1 MVLDQLQCSSDR
13 FSVNKPHFDIQRFR
27 VMLGKVYLRK
37 NPRGKKKKVVIL
49 VIIDGLGNQ
58 G

>member
-1 MVLDQLQCSSDR
+1 MALDQLQCSSDR

-37 NPRGKKKKVVIL
+37 NPGGGERKSSYS
-49 VIIDGLGNQ
+49 GNH
-58 G
+58 